1 MKLVCCFEQRIFWA
15 CMIQQDLA
23 DIDHVLLRIR
33 ESDWLNRQSL
43 FAVRKQSG
51 AIFLERKISFIFL

>member
-1 MKLVCCFEQRIFWA
+1 
-15 CMIQQDLA
+15 MIQQDLG

-33 ESDWLNRQSL
+33 ASDWLSRQSL

-51 AIFLERKISFIFL
+51 AIFLESKISFIFL